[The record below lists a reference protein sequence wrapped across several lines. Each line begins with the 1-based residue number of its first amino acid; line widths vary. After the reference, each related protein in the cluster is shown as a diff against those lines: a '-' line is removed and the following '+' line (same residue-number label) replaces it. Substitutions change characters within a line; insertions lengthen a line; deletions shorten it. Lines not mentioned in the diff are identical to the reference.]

1 MPPKRSRTPLL
12 VALALA
18 VISVMAVAVAAV
30 VFVTRRDDP
39 VELTEAEMEDA
50 LLTPDEVGD
59 GFAEDTD
66 TDDDDDDDLEAE
78 DLDAS
83 DECLAYLEEAEEMEE
98 GGFFTDDAPSGS
110 RSVQR
115 DFEQE
120 DGATVEHQ
128 ISEEP
133 NDGLDLFR
141 RFLEVCP
148 ELDYEDGEDLGSFA
162 FAEGEPVEVGDDSV
176 SIEFSLD
183 IDAPVAVEIQA
194 LMVAWTRD
202 GVASSVTV
210 TGPVGADLVGEDADP
225 ALLRSA
231 VRTADAKLSEVID
244 DAG

>member
-1 MPPKRSRTPLL
+1 MPAPKRSQAPLL
-12 VALALA
+12 IALALA
-18 VISVMAVAVAAV
+18 LVTVVAVAVAAV
-30 VFVTRRDDP
+30 VLLSRRDDT
-39 VELTEAEMEDA
+39 VELTKAEKEDA
-50 LLTPDEVGD
+50 LLTADEVGD
-59 GFAEDTD
+59 GFTEDADVDD
-66 TDDDDDDDLEAE
+66 TSDDLEID
-78 DLDAS
+78 DLEAS
-83 DECLAYLEEAEEMEE
+83 DECLAYLEEAEEMED
-98 GGFFTDDAPSGS
+98 GGFFTEGARSGS

-120 DGATVEHQ
+120 DGATLEHQ

-148 ELDYEDGEDLGSFA
+148 ELDYENGEDLGSFA

-176 SIEFSLD
+176 SIEFSLE

-202 GVASSVTV
+202 GLGSSVTV

-231 VRTADAKLSEVID
+231 VREADAKLVEVIG